1 MGALKINNL
10 HRIRNWLHMLP
21 GNFYILFYSVSP
33 SFQCVFW
40 QFAQLQLVYL
50 QFYNGDLLVNGD
62 LRQNETPS
70 VDAA

>member
-1 MGALKINNL
+1 
-10 HRIRNWLHMLP
+10 MLP